1 MKNEEL
7 RAVMDDLSSVTR
19 EQQVVNSEL
28 VQAAQE
34 RDEARGELRSA
45 ASRIA
50 HLEQLLRA
58 KDKEREDLL
67 KVYQELGVEA
77 RRLSSTVA
85 QLERDAGMRETQVS
99 ALKQE
104 NDSLQVSKDTHLSML
119 AVSPY
124 PISCHPSNLH
134 KHLHS
139 WMV

>member
-28 VQAAQE
+28 VQATQE

-45 ASRIA
+45 ASRTA

-58 KDKEREDLL
+58 KDKEREDILN
-67 KVYQELGVEA
+67 VYQELGGEA

-85 QLERDAGMRETQVS
+85 QLERDAGVREAQVS
-99 ALKQE
+99 ALQQE
-104 NDSLQVSKDTHLSML
+104 NGNLQVRPGERSYCQSSLRGSYLPRRRH
-119 AVSPY
+119 APAWY
-124 PISCHPSNLH
+124 YR
-134 KHLHS
+134 
-139 WMV
+139 